1 MTEYDIRYFDKRH
14 IPQIYTLLA
23 SDVTHAIN
31 QFKELMPGL
40 HMTSVLPAGMWDKD
54 D

>member
-14 IPQIYTLLA
+14 IPYVHTLLA
-23 SDVTHAIN
+23 KDVTHAIR
-31 QFKELMPGL
+31 QFQELMPGL
-40 HMTSVLPAGMWDKD
+40 TMTSVLPADQWTD

>member
-23 SDVTHAIN
+23 KDVSHAIL

-40 HMTSVLPAGMWDKD
+40 HMKSVLPAGQWND
-54 D
+54 